1 MNILET
7 ARTLCA
13 VSGPS
18 GFEDAA
24 AQAVREL
31 LEPLVDEVH
40 TDALGNIIGIRRCGR
55 EGAKRLLLDAHMDE
69 VGFVVTEVCEGFAK
83 FAAIGGVDSRT
94 LPGRE
99 VTVMADEPL
108 YGVIACLPPHVLSAE
123 EREKAIDVK
132 NLYIDLG
139 MSPEEAKARVP
150 VGTPGVFYG
159 PMFELENGGFAGK
172 ALDDRLCAA
181 VLLKSLSD
189 LREESLPCDLYVLI
203 STQEEVGLR
212 GAAVGTYSIDP
223 DWAIAV
229 DVTHAATPDAPG
241 SETFPA
247 GKGCTLGVGPNASR
261 ALTQALMDTAKAKDI
276 PYAVEVM
283 PRSSGTDGWA
293 IQVARQGVATAILSV
308 PVKYMHSPMEMARLS
323 DAEAAADL
331 ITEFIRGGWLAC

>member
-1 MNILET
+1 MDIRET

-18 GFEDAA
+18 GFEEAA

-31 LEPLVDEVH
+31 LEPLVDEVR
-40 TDALGNIIGIRRCGR
+40 TDALGNLIGIRRCGR

-69 VGFVVTEVCEGFAK
+69 VGFVVTEICEGFAK
-83 FAAIGGVDSRT
+83 FAAVGGVDSRT

-108 YGVIACLPPHVLSAE
+108 YGVIACLPPHVLSPE

-139 MSPEEAKARVP
+139 MSAEEAKKRVP

-159 PMFELENGGFAGK
+159 PMFRLQNDAFASK

-189 LREESLPCDLYVLI
+189 LQGEALPCDLYVLI

-212 GAAVGTYSIDP
+212 GATVGAYAIDP

-229 DVTHAATPDAPG
+229 DVTHASTPDAAGPD
-241 SETFPA
+241 TFPA
-247 GKGCTLGVGPNASR
+247 GKGCTIGIGPNANR
-261 ALTQALMDTAKAKDI
+261 ALTQALVDVAKAREI
-276 PYAVEVM
+276 PYAMEVM

-308 PVKYMHSPMEMARLS
+308 PVKYMHSPMELARLS
-323 DAEAAADL
+323 DAQAAADL